1 MASKPPK
8 KARNP
13 LERMP
18 TRKLASVVRRNLLKK
33 LRGENPDWQPDKP
46 IRKL

>member
-18 TRKLASVVRRNLLKK
+18 TRKLASIVRRNLLKK
-33 LRGENPDWQPDKP
+33 LGEENPDWKPDKP
-46 IRKL
+46 SHK